1 MVRLESS
8 LMITNDN
15 SVDRVFYYLWAAAM
29 RTWGGSKKY
38 CPRTAVREIQTPIR
52 GQYLLCSSRPLGRDE
67 QSEAQI
73 EGFSPRSVRLGSP
86 PNVRIAAAHKL
97 YISQAGSGV
106 QNDLICYSCW
116 MKSIKCCLCQSH
128 GGSRGWPTPY
138 SIA

>member
-1 MVRLESS
+1 MGRGDAD
-8 LMITNDN
+8 M
-15 SVDRVFYYLWAAAM
+15 
-29 RTWGGSKKY
+29 GGIQEIL
-38 CPRTAVREIQTPIR
+38 PEEIQTPIR